1 MQKKLNINTVLK
13 VITQELPKKESRNV
27 FEKIMAGYFYEKKSR
42 IFEEYREVLEQKN
55 RLCKEFFFTDIYEI
69 YYIFINNNYENE
81 LSFKTYY
88 IRESDIKNFKKEAYK
103 RIKAKNKNIFL
114 LSDERLEKMLEIRKE
129 ESLLNDYKN
138 EAINEKVLE
147 KFEKNK
153 KILTRII
160 KSKYVVD
167 VKSFILFSLNEK
179 FSNKEFTLEQLKE
192 KK

>member
-1 MQKKLNINTVLK
+1 MKSLI
-13 VITQELPKKESRNV
+13 ESKCLLV
-27 FEKIMAGYFYEKKSR
+27 
-42 IFEEYREVLEQKN
+42 
-55 RLCKEFFFTDIYEI
+55 
-69 YYIFINNNYENE
+69 
-81 LSFKTYY
+81 
-88 IRESDIKNFKKEAYK
+88 
-103 RIKAKNKNIFL
+103 NIFL

-167 VKSFILFSLNEK
+167 VKSFILFSLNDK